1 MASPFACL
9 LFRTCL
15 LLSTLVG
22 ISLVM
27 AAERSTYIV
36 HMDGSVMPKAFNHH
50 KQWYTASLQSLSV
63 ATSNLLYVYE
73 NAMHGFSVALSGEEL
88 KALKKMP
95 GVLDVHKDRH
105 AKVDTTHTYEF
116 LNLNV
121 ATGLWPAS
129 NYGEDVI
136 IGVIDTGVWPEHKSF
151 NDRGMSE
158 VPKRWKGVCE
168 AGEEFNS
175 SMCNRKLIGARYFNK
190 GVIAGNPGATIT
202 MNSTR
207 DIEGHGTHTSST
219 AAGSYAAAN
228 FFGYAPGVARGVA
241 HRARLAMYKVLWLEG
256 RYASDVLA
264 AMDQAMID
272 GVDVISIS
280 MGFDGLPLYE
290 DPIAIA
296 SFGAMEKGIIVSS
309 SAGNAGPDLETL
321 HNGIPWVL
329 TVAAGT
335 IDRQLSGI
343 VVLGNGQII
352 TGTTHY
358 PENAFLVDVPV
369 AYDETILPCNSSK
382 LLSSVA
388 ADNIIICKDKGKTW
402 KQESFVTQ
410 SRAAGA
416 LIIANTSEYIFE
428 YTSPV
433 IVIGPEDGVMLVEYA
448 KNNSTAT
455 VTMKFKQT
463 FVGTK
468 PAPAVASFSSR
479 GPSPSFKSVLKP
491 DIMAPGVDVLAA
503 WIPKVPVTHIGNAPL
518 ASDFNILS
526 GTSMSCPHASG
537 VAALLKDARPGWSP
551 AAIRSAMMTTA
562 SALDNTFQPIKEVGN
577 YYIATSPLAVGA
589 GQVDPN
595 KALDP
600 GLVYDASP
608 QDYVSMLC
616 ACNYTLNQIKL
627 ITRSS
632 KDYACS
638 KPSSDLNYPSFIS
651 IFNANLTTHFQTF
664 KRTVTNVGDGPAKYT
679 VSVTVPKWLAV
690 VVEPNVLVF
699 KEKYEKLSYRVHLK
713 ASLEASRMTAY
724 GFGDLIWVSETGK
737 YKVRSPIVVLL

>member
-1 MASPFACL
+1 MA
-9 LFRTCL
+9 
-15 LLSTLVG
+15 
-22 ISLVM
+22 M

-50 KQWYTASLQSLSV
+50 QHWYTTSLQSLSV

-73 NAMHGFSVALSGEEL
+73 NAMHGFSVALSDEEL

-95 GVLDVHKDRH
+95 GVLDVHKDRQVI
-105 AKVDTTHTYEF
+105 VDTTHTYEF

-136 IGVIDTGVWPEHKSF
+136 IGVIDSGVWPEHESF

-158 VPKRWKGVCE
+158 IPTRWKGACE

-175 SMCNRKLIGARYFNK
+175 SMCNRKLLGARYFNK
-190 GVIAGNPGATIT
+190 GVIAGNPGKNIIMSSA
-202 MNSTR
+202 R

-264 AMDQAMID
+264 AMDQAVAD

-280 MGFDGLPLYE
+280 MGFSGLPLYE

-309 SAGNAGPDLETL
+309 SAGNAGPAMHTL

-335 IDRQLSGI
+335 IDRQLSGTL
-343 VVLGNGQII
+343 VLGNGQII
-352 TGTTHY
+352 TGTTKY
-358 PENAFLVDVPV
+358 PENAFLVDVPLV
-369 AYDETILPCNSSK
+369 YDETILACNS
-382 LLSSVA
+382 LSLVSSA
-388 ADNIIICKDKGKTW
+388 AAKKIVICKDNGTIW
-402 KQESFVTQ
+402 EQVALLTHST
-410 SRAAGA
+410 AAGA
-416 LIIANTSEYIFE
+416 IIIANTSENIFF
-428 YTSPV
+428 YTTPV
-433 IVIGPEDGVMLVEYA
+433 IVINPSEGDKLIKYA
-448 KNNSTAT
+448 QNYSSGT
-455 VTMKFKQT
+455 VTMKFKET
-463 FVGTK
+463 YLVTK
-468 PAPAVASFSSR
+468 PAPAVALFSSR

-503 WIPKVPVTHIGNAPL
+503 WTPKSPVAHVGNAPL
-518 ASDFNILS
+518 AGDFSIAS

-537 VAALLKDARPGWSP
+537 VAALLKGARPGWSP

-562 SALDNTFQPIKEVGN
+562 AASDNTFQSIKDVGN
-577 YYIATSPLAVGA
+577 NYSPATPLSIGA
-589 GQVDPN
+589 GHVNPN

-600 GLVYDASP
+600 GLVYDATP
-608 QDYVSMLC
+608 QDYVSLLC
-616 ACNYTLNQIKL
+616 GSNYTLNQIKL

-632 KDYACS
+632 KDYDCS
-638 KPSSDLNYPSFIS
+638 EPSSDLNYPSFIS
-651 IFNANLTTHFQTF
+651 IFDGNPTSYSQTF
-664 KRTVTNVGDGPAKYT
+664 KRIVTNVGDGPEKYT
-679 VSVTVPKWLAV
+679 VSVTVPAWLSV

-699 KEKYEKLSYRVHLK
+699 KEKYEKLSYEVHVK
-713 ASLEASRMTAY
+713 TSLEASGMAAY
-724 GFGDLIWVSETGK
+724 GFGDLLWVSETRK
-737 YKVRSPIVVLL
+737 YKVRSPIMVLL